1 MDRNGSD
8 SFHCH
13 VGVPLLFLLFHWS
26 CRSLN
31 LVCQLLKSFY
41 LAVVLVFFLINGIF
55 FRCPLELPLFHSWN
69 NMPREER
76 IDGI

>member
-13 VGVPLLFLLFHWS
+13 IGVPLLFLLFHWS

-41 LAVVLVFFLINGIF
+41 LAVVLVFFLINGTLEMETIF
-55 FRCPLELPLFHSWN
+55 FRCPLELPFFHS
-69 NMPREER
+69 
-76 IDGI
+76 